1 MSDSPTKSFVGKV
14 KSLRS
19 LLRLSWAGLMVA
31 VSLTVALP
39 VTAYGDSDDGKSSR
53 APVPHN
59 VVEKGDKCVEDEDFM
74 RRNHMNL
81 LKHQRDETMHKGI
94 RTTKHSLKNCI
105 ECHASKKN
113 NSVIGTNENFCQG
126 CHSYAAVKL
135 DCFECHSSKPKA
147 QAVKTP
153 KADTPSPQS
162 DAKDKQ
168 PSFSGKSYRQLNGKL
183 ASLNT
188 GEVVK

>member
-1 MSDSPTKSFVGKV
+1 MSDFPTKSFVGKV
-14 KSLRS
+14 RGSSPLRS
-19 LLRLSWAGLMVA
+19 LSWAGIMAA
-31 VSLTVALP
+31 VLLAVALP
-39 VTAYGDSDDGKSSR
+39 VTAHGDENEAKSSR
-53 APVPHN
+53 VSVPHHIA
-59 VVEKGDKCVEDEDFM
+59 EKGDKCVEDEDFM

-81 LKHQRDETMHKGI
+81 LKHQRDETMYKGI
-94 RTTKHSLKNCI
+94 RTTKYSLKNCI

-113 NSVIGTNENFCQG
+113 NSVIGTNENFCQS

-147 QAVKTP
+147 QTGVTP
-153 KADTPSPQS
+153 KTDAPSPHS
-162 DAKDKQ
+162 GAKDKH
-168 PSFSGKSYRQLNGKL
+168 SFSGKVNKQAQGKL